1 MKKSILFGIW
11 LFVSC
16 LTACTDKT
24 ESGGSGGSSG
34 GSSGYEGRPLPVV
47 FHVLYEDATDAQQN
61 PAQSVFVRHINRL
74 NAFYAATLFGGGA
87 SVAVN
92 VSFKLAATDPQGN
105 KMAEPGIHRVSYAG
119 AGSMDPVAFMDS
131 KHPEGSANAG
141 IFWDPNQYVNIW
153 VFGFKSSQEE
163 ADAGATVT
171 GITHLPFAASRYP
184 LDGLVLDEK
193 DVYQDYLPTYMHGM
207 TLNNRFF
214 SEEEGAFTLWH
225 EMGHYLG
232 LFHAFADGQGDLC
245 ADVDDYGDDYCSDT
259 PKYSRPE
266 YMVLFNELNKPETT
280 EEEWKQLEYRT
291 SCSGVRF
298 RSTNVM
304 DYYLGDRTSV
314 TADQRDRIDFVLNHS
329 PLIPRS
335 ELQFHCEHCDRNLKR
350 TGDWKFRNRAFF
362 AEFRCG
368 ECERKY
374 TGRIQCKL
382 KYEGV
387 VIKKKLTEKVTE
399 EKTAAAEEVPEADS
413 VS

>member
-1 MKKSILFGIW
+1 
-11 LFVSC
+11 
-16 LTACTDKT
+16 
-24 ESGGSGGSSG
+24 
-34 GSSGYEGRPLPVV
+34 
-47 FHVLYEDATDAQQN
+47 
-61 PAQSVFVRHINRL
+61 
-74 NAFYAATLFGGGA
+74 
-87 SVAVN
+87 
-92 VSFKLAATDPQGN
+92 
-105 KMAEPGIHRVSYAG
+105 
-119 AGSMDPVAFMDS
+119 MDS

-207 TLNNRFF
+207 TLNNSFF

-329 PLIPRS
+329 PLIPRTS
-335 ELQFHCEHCDRNLKR
+335 TKSVADRPL
-350 TGDWKFRNRAFF
+350 
-362 AEFRCG
+362 
-368 ECERKY
+368 
-374 TGRIQCKL
+374 
-382 KYEGV
+382 
-387 VIKKKLTEKVTE
+387 
-399 EKTAAAEEVPEADS
+399 ADPALEPKPILME
-413 VS
+413 

>member
-171 GITHLPFAASRYP
+171 GITHLPLSA
-184 LDGLVLDEK
+184 
-193 DVYQDYLPTYMHGM
+193 
-207 TLNNRFF
+207 
-214 SEEEGAFTLWH
+214 
-225 EMGHYLG
+225 
-232 LFHAFADGQGDLC
+232 
-245 ADVDDYGDDYCSDT
+245 
-259 PKYSRPE
+259 
-266 YMVLFNELNKPETT
+266 
-280 EEEWKQLEYRT
+280 
-291 SCSGVRF
+291 
-298 RSTNVM
+298 
-304 DYYLGDRTSV
+304 
-314 TADQRDRIDFVLNHS
+314 
-329 PLIPRS
+329 
-335 ELQFHCEHCDRNLKR
+335 
-350 TGDWKFRNRAFF
+350 
-362 AEFRCG
+362 
-368 ECERKY
+368 
-374 TGRIQCKL
+374 GRV
-382 KYEGV
+382 G
-387 VIKKKLTEKVTE
+387 TR
-399 EKTAAAEEVPEADS
+399 
-413 VS
+413 

>member
-87 SVAVN
+87 SVAVD

-105 KMAEPGIHRVSYAG
+105 KMAEPGIHWVSYAG

-207 TLNNRFF
+207 TLNNSFF

-329 PLIPRS
+329 PLIPRTS
-335 ELQFHCEHCDRNLKR
+335 TKSVADRPL
-350 TGDWKFRNRAFF
+350 
-362 AEFRCG
+362 
-368 ECERKY
+368 
-374 TGRIQCKL
+374 
-382 KYEGV
+382 
-387 VIKKKLTEKVTE
+387 
-399 EKTAAAEEVPEADS
+399 ADPALEPKPILME
-413 VS
+413 

>member
-207 TLNNRFF
+207 TLNNSFF

-232 LFHAFADGQGDLC
+232 LFHAFADGQGD
-245 ADVDDYGDDYCSDT
+245 
-259 PKYSRPE
+259 P
-266 YMVLFNELNKPETT
+266 
-280 EEEWKQLEYRT
+280 
-291 SCSGVRF
+291 VR
-298 RSTNVM
+298 RRGR
-304 DYYLGDRTSV
+304 LRRRLL
-314 TADQRDRIDFVLNHS
+314 QRY
-329 PLIPRS
+329 
-335 ELQFHCEHCDRNLKR
+335 
-350 TGDWKFRNRAFF
+350 
-362 AEFRCG
+362 AE
-368 ECERKY
+368 
-374 TGRIQCKL
+374 
-382 KYEGV
+382 V
-387 VIKKKLTEKVTE
+387 
-399 EKTAAAEEVPEADS
+399 
-413 VS
+413 

>member
-1 MKKSILFGIW
+1 
-11 LFVSC
+11 
-16 LTACTDKT
+16 
-24 ESGGSGGSSG
+24 
-34 GSSGYEGRPLPVV
+34 
-47 FHVLYEDATDAQQN
+47 
-61 PAQSVFVRHINRL
+61 
-74 NAFYAATLFGGGA
+74 
-87 SVAVN
+87 
-92 VSFKLAATDPQGN
+92 
-105 KMAEPGIHRVSYAG
+105 MAEPGIHRVSYAG

-207 TLNNRFF
+207 TLNNSFF
-214 SEEEGAFTLWH
+214 SEEESAFTLWH

-280 EEEWKQLEYRT
+280 EEEWKQMEYRT

-329 PLIPRS
+329 PLIPRAS
-335 ELQFHCEHCDRNLKR
+335 TKSVADRPL
-350 TGDWKFRNRAFF
+350 
-362 AEFRCG
+362 
-368 ECERKY
+368 
-374 TGRIQCKL
+374 
-382 KYEGV
+382 
-387 VIKKKLTEKVTE
+387 
-399 EKTAAAEEVPEADS
+399 ADPALEPKPILME
-413 VS
+413 